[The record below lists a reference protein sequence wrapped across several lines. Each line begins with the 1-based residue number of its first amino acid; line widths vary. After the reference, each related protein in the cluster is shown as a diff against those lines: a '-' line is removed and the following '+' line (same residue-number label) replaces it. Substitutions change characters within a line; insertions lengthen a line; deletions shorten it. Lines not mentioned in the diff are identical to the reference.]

1 MFIRSLKTVR
11 WFLLC
16 SCLSAVSGHAVELQI
31 SGGELTGALG
41 VNVGG
46 TLYNVE
52 FVDGSCNSL
61 FSGCIDSSFAFHT
74 LSSAASASQAL
85 LDQVFLDGPQGNFD
99 SLSELTAGCELVNGG
114 VCFVHTPYGVSAD
127 PRLPGVFTIEAANFG
142 VSDPLFDHIQGS
154 GTLPSLGINTDT
166 TGSTVD
172 VYARWTVASVPEPT
186 TLALFSIALA
196 GLGFSR
202 RKTS

>member
-31 SGGELTGALG
+31 SGGELTGASE

-61 FSGCIDSSFAFHT
+61 FSGCIDASFTFHT
-74 LSSAASASQAL
+74 ASTAAAAAQAL
-85 LDQVFLDGPQGNFD
+85 IDQVFTDGPQGNFD
-99 SLSELTAGCELVNGG
+99 SRPELTVGCE
-114 VCFVHTPYGVSAD
+114 
-127 PRLPGVFTIEAANFG
+127 
-142 VSDPLFDHIQGS
+142 
-154 GTLPSLGINTDT
+154 
-166 TGSTVD
+166 
-172 VYARWTVASVPEPT
+172 
-186 TLALFSIALA
+186 
-196 GLGFSR
+196 
-202 RKTS
+202 